1 MMNQNVKLWLRAANP
16 FTPPRGMAEAQ
27 RAARTGAVALVI
39 GALQGLASI
48 PELPGKMAQSMD
60 LVKQGAGASAEEQAI
75 VEAMM
80 GAMLPMMGIG
90 VAVFSVLYMVL
101 AVVQWRR
108 MTWVIPVIML
118 VLLAYSLLGA
128 LNGLVMFGGKMAGLF
143 TALAVAQWII
153 MLATAF
159 IYVAAFRGGRM
170 LEKLKRDY

>member
-1 MMNQNVKLWLRAANP
+1 
-16 FTPPRGMAEAQ
+16 
-27 RAARTGAVALVI
+27 
-39 GALQGLASI
+39 
-48 PELPGKMAQSMD
+48 
-60 LVKQGAGASAEEQAI
+60 
-75 VEAMM
+75 
-80 GAMLPMMGIG
+80 
-90 VAVFSVLYMVL
+90 
-101 AVVQWRR
+101 